1 MAERPLPP
9 IGLFGGTFD
18 PIHHG
23 HLRPALELLEILGLE
38 QVRLIPCADP
48 PHRGQP
54 MAPGPFRLAMARA
67 AVLDQP
73 GLVVDDREMRRPG
86 PSFTLD
92 TLTSFR
98 DELGQSRSLCL
109 ILGSDAF
116 LGLPRWDR
124 WRGLLEK
131 AHIVVAHRP
140 GWHLAPDGELADI
153 LSEHLTDHIADL
165 HQSPAGRIF
174 TQQVTQLEISSSTIR
189 DILDRGGSVRYL
201 SPDPV
206 VRMIESSPHYFSRQP
221 LRSHARETREG
232 GS

>member
-1 MAERPLPP
+1 MSEHPQPP
-9 IGLFGGTFD
+9 VGLFGGTFD

-23 HLRPALELLEILGLE
+23 HLRPALELLEILELE

-54 MAPGPFRLAMARA
+54 MAPGPFRLEMAHA

-86 PSFTLD
+86 PSYTLD
-92 TLTSFR
+92 TLASFR
-98 DELGQSRSLCL
+98 EELGEERPLCL

-116 LGLPRWDR
+116 LGLPHWDR
-124 WRGLLEK
+124 WQGLLEQ

-140 GWHLAPDGELADI
+140 GWHLEPDGKLQDI
-153 LSEHLTDHIADL
+153 LGEHLTDRIADL
-165 HQSPAGRIF
+165 HRSPAGYIF

-189 DILDRGGSVRYL
+189 EILDRGGSVRYL

-206 VRMIESSPHYFSRQP
+206 VRMIESSPYYSRRP
-221 LRSHARETREG
+221 ARSYARVTREG